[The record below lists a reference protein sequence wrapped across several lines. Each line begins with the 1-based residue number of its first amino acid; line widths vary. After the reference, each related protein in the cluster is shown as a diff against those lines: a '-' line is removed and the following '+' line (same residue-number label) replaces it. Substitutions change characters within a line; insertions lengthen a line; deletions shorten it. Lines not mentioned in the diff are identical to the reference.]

1 MTVQPPALDGPRSR
15 AHAGDRDPATLG
27 NGRRRTPSYCE
38 HVSAKPK
45 DAFSCRPPLRPH
57 ARHRTRTLRRALP
70 LAITAALAVSAPALA
85 APSWTQPFDIAGS
98 DTNIYGDMVVAPDGT
113 TVALWGR
120 MQPGDTSHL
129 EASVKPPGGVF
140 GPPVELAKGN
150 SIGVPR
156 LAVDATGTVSAVW
169 TQGMGDAPVVRAARR
184 PAGGLFS
191 APQTISDAGA
201 MSDQVEVAAAGSTAL
216 ITWRQADRIRAAV
229 ATGSGA
235 FEMQNPVSVP
245 GQKGDYPQPAVAPS
259 GAAVVAWR
267 RYDTGGF
274 TLRAAARKPGEPFAP
289 LADVLNTTLKTSVPH
304 GIHIVMSP
312 GGRATMAWQ
321 FGAKQPS
328 GLSKWRLQ
336 WATRGT
342 SGDFG
347 PVGDLYGPTDRA
359 DADFGLAVSAE
370 DTAAIAIPS
379 ADGVRTGTRPSGS
392 GFSALQKIPGS
403 GSSRDADIAFTTG
416 DKAIAMWHQYAVGAP
431 SRVMVAERPQD
442 APFGSAHQ
450 LNGNVKVIEHSHR
463 SGLGT
468 DDEGSGMAWFVRDAN
483 PTNPDAFPQ
492 WRMQAVPYDAVAPAF
507 VRVSVPA
514 TARVGQTIAIGRP
527 GARPLDGRDR
537 DVGLRRRRHREG
549 REPRLRLRK
558 GRHLHGQDHGHR
570 RRRQHPDDHPDRA
583 GRRRARAAH
592 LTCPRP
598 ALPRFGGSEPGRA
611 RQRCQRSPI
620 NGSG

>member
-1 MTVQPPALDGPRSR
+1 MPTSSQTAARAARRPPANVAMPRSR
-15 AHAGDRDPATLG
+15 A
-27 NGRRRTPSYCE
+27 
-38 HVSAKPK
+38 V
-45 DAFSCRPPLRPH
+45 
-57 ARHRTRTLRRALP
+57 RRALL
-70 LAITAALAVSAPALA
+70 LASTAALAVSTPALA
-85 APSWTQPFDIAGS
+85 APTWTQPFDIAGS
-98 DTNIYGDMVVAPDGT
+98 DTNIYADMVVAPDGT

-120 MQPGDTSHL
+120 MQQFETSHV

-150 SIGVPR
+150 SLSPPR
-156 LAVDATGTVSAVW
+156 LAVDATGTVTAVW
-169 TQGMGDAPVVRAARR
+169 TQGTGDAPVVRASRR

-191 APQTISDAGA
+191 APQTISDPGA
-201 MSDQVEVAAAGSTAL
+201 TSDQLEVAAAGSTAV

-229 ATGSGA
+229 ATGNGA
-235 FEMQNPVSVP
+235 FEMQNPLSLP

-267 RYDTGGF
+267 RYDSGGF

-289 LADVLNTTLKTSVPH
+289 LADVLKTTLKTSVPF
-304 GIHIVMSP
+304 GIHLVMSP

-321 FGAKQPS
+321 FAEKQPS
-328 GLSKWRLQ
+328 GLSKYRLQ

-359 DADFGLAVSAE
+359 DADFGLAVSAD

-379 ADGVRTGTRPSGS
+379 ADGVRTAMRPSGS

-431 SRVMVAERPQD
+431 SRVMTAERPQD

-450 LNGNVKVIEHSHR
+450 LNGNVKVVEHSHR

-468 DDEGSGMAWFVRDAN
+468 DDEGSGMAWFVRDVN
-483 PTNPDAFPQ
+483 PTNPDAWPV
-492 WRMQAVPYDAVAPAF
+492 WRMQAVAYDAVAPAF

-514 TARVGQTIAIGRP
+514 TARVGQTIAM
-527 GARPLDGRDR
+527 GAPARDR
-537 DVGLRRRRHREG
+537 WTGATVTWEFGDGGTEEG
-549 REPRLRLRK
+549 ENLVYAYAKAGTYTVRITATDGAGNTRTTTRTVQVTNVPGPR
-558 GRHLHGQDHGHR
+558 
-570 RRRQHPDDHPDRA
+570 
-583 GRRRARAAH
+583 
-592 LTCPRP
+592 T
-598 ALPRFGGSEPGRA
+598 
-611 RQRCQRSPI
+611 
-620 NGSG
+620 